1 MGLYRVKGQRCIVI
15 HVGCSDI
22 VAASEQRENLMIWQE
37 IRDASIQERIELERN
52 GVPVETVMKFKNELL
67 ITSGQLAQAMGMT
80 PDALR
85 RRLANDK
92 GRFRGVQAWTVLGLM
107 DLVAFTDA
115 LADRQLPE
123 KGYFDPAGF
132 LGKWLFQP
140 QPLIGGLP
148 AWIADTPSGR
158 KELKRVIGVSQ
169 LGAGF

>member
-1 MGLYRVKGQRCIVI
+1 
-15 HVGCSDI
+15 
-22 VAASEQRENLMIWQE
+22 MIWRD
-37 IRDASIQERIELERN
+37 IRDASVSDRIDLERK
-52 GVPVETVMKFKNELL
+52 GVTIPMVRQFKEELR

-115 LADRQLPE
+115 LADRQLPA

>member
-1 MGLYRVKGQRCIVI
+1 
-15 HVGCSDI
+15 
-22 VAASEQRENLMIWQE
+22 MIWRD
-37 IRDASIQERIELERN
+37 IRDASVSDRIDLERK
-52 GVPVETVMKFKNELL
+52 GVTIPMVRQFKKEMR

-85 RRLANDK
+85 RRLVNDK